1 MLDARP
7 REAKRP
13 APANQSQP
21 GPGQSQGD
29 WRATLPEDWTAPGRD
44 ATGAEVQLPLRQ
56 HPALAKYATKDEAIK
71 ALVHAQRLLGK
82 RADAPGDS
90 QADAA
95 NAAGSLLSLGRC
107 PQGQGCPASPADYSL
122 PELEIP
128 EDFSVDEALRDG
140 FLEKAHE
147 LALTDAQVA
156 GLYGWFMPLNVQ
168 ALLDRH
174 ESDRTERTRA
184 RERELGALRKVHG
197 GAAQGILEAA
207 RKAVLAL
214 GGKELMARLE
224 ASGAADDASVV
235 QAFARVAPLVS
246 ETALRARD
254 AAPAQSLTPQ
264 RLREMMRDPR
274 YFDPSRRDPEFVRQV
289 GEGFATLYPGEKP
302 QGLRA

>member
-13 APANQSQP
+13 APAAAALP
-21 GPGQSQGD
+21 GPVQDD

-44 ATGAEVQLPLRQ
+44 ASGAEVQLPLRQ
-56 HPALAKYATKDEAIK
+56 HPVLAKYASKDEAIK

-82 RADAPGDS
+82 RADAPGDPH
-90 QADAA
+90 ADGA
-95 NAAGSLLSLGRC
+95 NAQGSLLSMGRC

-128 EDFSVDEALRDG
+128 EDFSVDEALRDA

-174 ESDRTERTRA
+174 ESDRAERTRA

-289 GEGFATLYPGEKP
+289 GEGFETLYPGEKP